1 MTAGGG
7 GPPHADRVTVGNTP
21 TVIATIQPSLLFIRN
36 VGANT
41 IYLGG
46 SSVSTATGFPFKV
59 DEILIV
65 QTWPRSGALYGIVA
79 AATEDVAVLS
89 VA

>member
-7 GPPHADRVTVGNTP
+7 GPPHADRVTVGTTA
-21 TVIATIQPSLLFIRN
+21 TVIATIQPSLQFIRN

-41 IYLGG
+41 VYLGG
-46 SSVSTATGFPFKV
+46 LSVTTATGFPFKV

-65 QTWPRSGALYGIVA
+65 QTWPRSGILYGIVV
-79 AATEDVAVLS
+79 AATEEVAVLS